1 MSLPIEFQNDQFNIT
16 ETPTGLTIAIGRDLT
31 GFPEVQESIRQL
43 MMVALKF
50 MLTEDL
56 ERERRQDAEDRESD
70 IREAVRQDMEQRKV
84 VEQEVDDLNEDD
96 RAIDDREDEAP
107 DMPGEEPAGSAVD
120 EREQE

>member
-16 ETPTGLTIAIGRDLT
+16 ETPTGITIAIGRDLT

-70 IREAVRQDMEQRKV
+70 IREAVRREMGERETQSGSETQSDEAIV
-84 VEQEVDDLNEDD
+84 VEDLGTEADEPPGRD
-96 RAIDDREDEAP
+96 GDERDDRE
-107 DMPGEEPAGSAVD
+107 
-120 EREQE
+120 